1 MHGGDYF
8 IFIIRFTF
16 EKMTPALATML
27 FSSCNRLH
35 QCNTLMEHAIKPN
48 KSSMHRNS
56 FLEGFLKKIIKTR
69 KDAGELFQDAVLFR
83 CKVGFGQVHS
93 FFFALVSFFNL
104 DPPFFRLNIFVFF
117 N

>member
-1 MHGGDYF
+1 MAGI

-27 FSSCNRLH
+27 FSSCNRLR
-35 QCNTLMEHAIKPN
+35 QCNTLMEQAIKPN

-56 FLEGFLKKIIKTR
+56 FLEGFPKKIIKKR
-69 KDAGELFQDAVLFR
+69 KDAGERRFILELFQDAVLFR

-93 FFFALVSFFNL
+93 FFLHWS
-104 DPPFFRLNIFVFF
+104 FVF
-117 N
+117 